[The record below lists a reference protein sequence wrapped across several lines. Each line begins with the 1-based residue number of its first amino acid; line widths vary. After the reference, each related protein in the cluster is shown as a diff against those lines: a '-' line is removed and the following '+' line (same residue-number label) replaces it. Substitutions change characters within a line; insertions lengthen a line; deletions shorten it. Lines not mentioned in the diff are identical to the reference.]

1 MKVVTQAIHGT
12 EPLVI
17 THLRAVDN
25 PWISKAS
32 RHVGNQ
38 LQMTR
43 GENLL
48 VIGCLSKVK
57 ENHKN
62 LNIHCKTQSL
72 AGRKS
77 TTFKFLYLWNKFIL
91 KLR

>member
-1 MKVVTQAIHGT
+1 MEVVTQAIHGA

-17 THLRAVDN
+17 THLRAADN

-32 RHVGNQ
+32 GHVGNQ

-48 VIGCLSKVK
+48 VTGCLTKVK
-57 ENHKN
+57 ENHEN
-62 LNIHCKTQSL
+62 LNVHCDTQSL
-72 AGRKS
+72 AQ
-77 TTFKFLYLWNKFIL
+77 L
-91 KLR
+91 